1 MKGLPLWLWFC
12 FEEIEK
18 LTKTRMLPSAR
29 YVSSTRG
36 KMMAKPTATPT
47 CEQKL
52 LVFPQHGSHCERLWY
67 LNLNKKFIV
76 NRHGVQVSHSFT
88 VFQSISL
95 VTSQNSR
102 ENHFNNVY
110 MMYCS
115 MRWHARCCITDGL
128 MIMGLSS
135 PPGSLADKTTN
146 IMVTIGWWWWWWW
159 WWGSM
164 DWAHP
169 QEVLKTKEQSS
180 ALVSVV
186 READYRHQQS
196 LMIRLYL
203 YLYLMSYFVYIFVF
217 VFLSIAM
224 YFVSLV

>member
-135 PPGSLADKTTN
+135 PPGSLAAQRRAFRPGFRSKTGRLSPPAGPD
-146 IMVTIGWWWWWWW
+146 VTCVFIF
-159 WWGSM
+159 
-164 DWAHP
+164 
-169 QEVLKTKEQSS
+169 VL
-180 ALVSVV
+180 
-186 READYRHQQS
+186 
-196 LMIRLYL
+196 
-203 YLYLMSYFVYIFVF
+203 VF
-217 VFLSIAM
+217 VFLGPRGP
-224 YFVSLV
+224 LVEP

>member
-1 MKGLPLWLWFC
+1 MIGPGSDKNHSQPTW
-12 FEEIEK
+12 
-18 LTKTRMLPSAR
+18 
-29 YVSSTRG
+29 SS
-36 KMMAKPTATPT
+36 
-47 CEQKL
+47 
-52 LVFPQHGSHCERLWY
+52 
-67 LNLNKKFIV
+67 
-76 NRHGVQVSHSFT
+76 SFT
-88 VFQSISL
+88 FFHSL
-95 VTSQNSR
+95 SKHLSQNSR

-110 MMYCS
+110 MMYCL

-128 MIMGLSS
+128 MIIGLSAS
-135 PPGSLADKTTN
+135 PGSLADQTTN
-146 IMVTIGWWWWWWW
+146 IMVTIGWWWWWWRWLW
-159 WWGSM
+159 WSM

-169 QEVLKTKEQSS
+169 QEVLKTKEEPS

-203 YLYLMSYFVYIFVF
+203 YLYLMSYFVHIFVF

>member
-1 MKGLPLWLWFC
+1 
-12 FEEIEK
+12 
-18 LTKTRMLPSAR
+18 
-29 YVSSTRG
+29 
-36 KMMAKPTATPT
+36 
-47 CEQKL
+47 
-52 LVFPQHGSHCERLWY
+52 
-67 LNLNKKFIV
+67 
-76 NRHGVQVSHSFT
+76 
-88 VFQSISL
+88 
-95 VTSQNSR
+95 
-102 ENHFNNVY
+102 
-110 MMYCS
+110 MYCS

-196 LMIRLYL
+196 LIICLYL
-203 YLYLMSYFVYIFVF
+203 YLYLMTYFVHIFVF

-224 YFVSLV
+224 YFVSWYKRQTIATTNRAGVNSHLHFAACHTTYCVMGELQQNGHILNPKWKCWTKTWAIWLMNWYHFNLWGIK